1 MDILSSLDFIPGVGW
16 FETEMHDSL
25 FQHSVFGA
33 ITFLVLSHSDLYKFV
48 SKLIKVKDQNVLMII
63 HAIVFAIVMY
73 LGSLFI
79 LQPLLTEGSPY
90 SRWEELKDEGG
101 PNTYGGAVRA
111 TVDKGRAWDK
121 EAADRAATAQL
132 ARDKQTELKLE
143 EERNMAYLNKHP
155 F

>member
-1 MDILSSLDFIPGVGW
+1 MDFLGSLDFIPGVSW

-48 SKLIKVKDQNVLMII
+48 SKLIKVTDQNVLMII

-79 LQPLLTEGSPY
+79 LQPLLTEGLPTPPPKL
-90 SRWEELKDEGG
+90 WQDLTTEQKEEYQTAMRPRSDFQ
-101 PNTYGGAVRA
+101 VR
-111 TVDKGRAWDK
+111 
-121 EAADRAATAQL
+121 
-132 ARDKQTELKLE
+132 
-143 EERNMAYLNKHP
+143 
-155 F
+155 